1 LEEKEREDKEK
12 EIEPQ
17 PLKSSEAQP
26 IPKEAPK
33 ESQQQAI

>member
-1 LEEKEREDKEK
+1 LEEKQRKEEEK
-12 EIEPQ
+12 GIEPK

-33 ESQQQAI
+33 ESQQQVT